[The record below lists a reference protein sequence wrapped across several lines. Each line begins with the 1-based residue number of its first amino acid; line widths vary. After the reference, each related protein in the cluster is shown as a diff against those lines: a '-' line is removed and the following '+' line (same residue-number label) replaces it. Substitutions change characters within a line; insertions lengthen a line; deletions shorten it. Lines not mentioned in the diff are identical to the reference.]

1 MACYGN
7 FQLLLIS
14 YVDYLKLCIL
24 FISSMA
30 FGSKDLFGLEL
41 DIRVPDEE
49 ISFLDSDLWPEF
61 VEGMN
66 CNMQDAL
73 LDPSIP

>member
-1 MACYGN
+1 MET

-49 ISFLDSDLWPEF
+49 VSSLDSDLWPEF

-66 CNMQDAL
+66 CNDRML
-73 LDPSIP
+73 F